1 MYLAVEG
8 ERTMSN
14 SLYENA
20 EFDVYPDKGRI
31 GLGIWDKG
39 RIDLGI
45 WPINVEI
52 HGLTRLGE
60 APMYAHLAF
69 SAAEAEDLARK
80 LLDLLEQEVLSNASV
95 TNA

>member
-14 SLYENA
+14 SLYENT

-31 GLGIWDKG
+31 G
-39 RIDLGI
+39 LGI

-60 APMYAHLAF
+60 APLYAHLAF